1 MSNIS
6 FNQQL
11 YYENPD
17 ENLSQKSYTDLFEML
32 MNETESNESKKSMN
46 QLNRELQ
53 RINADKI
60 NEIVSLFD
68 KENLSIFKLKENSEF
83 RQSQN
88 ENTKSTFIERYLF
101 LIMKIL
107 FFVVLIFYLL
117 YRIRPSLVT
126 TESLKDIRDK
136 MIDIK
141 KSTTNTFQNI
151 KSSNKNTL

>member
-17 ENLSQKSYTDLFEML
+17 EDLSQKSYTDLFEIL
-32 MNETESNESKKSMN
+32 INETESNESKKSMN

-88 ENTKSTFIERYLF
+88 KNTKSTFIERYLF

-107 FFVVLIFYLL
+107 FFMVLIFYLL
-117 YRIRPSLVT
+117 YRIRSSLVT
-126 TESLKDIRDK
+126 TENIKDIRDK

-141 KSTTNTFQNI
+141 KSTTNSFQNI